1 MQLIKARKTAQLWSR
16 CKRNQKH
23 TLSIIED
30 TNKIGIGRTQTQ
42 PHYTS
47 RCKHYKKH
55 KQKTDLRPNCKLE
68 SMHIKDTLCVEMSCV
83 SCRLLC
89 SAINVFFVILKSPSK
104 SNPINLGPL
113 TDLVRLMRRCDLI
126 NKKRYFE
133 KTFRDFLR
141 LELTFLTIKNPKTL
155 QF

>member
-23 TLSIIED
+23 TLSIIEN

-89 SAINVFFVILKSPSK
+89 SAINVFFCHFKITFEEQSYK
-104 SNPINLGPL
+104 LG
-113 TDLVRLMRRCDLI
+113 
-126 NKKRYFE
+126 
-133 KTFRDFLR
+133 TFDRFGQIDA
-141 LELTFLTIKNPKTL
+141 EM
-155 QF
+155 

>member
-23 TLSIIED
+23 TLSIIEN
-30 TNKIGIGRTQTQ
+30 TNKIGIGKTQTH

-47 RCKHYKKH
+47 RCKHNKKH

-89 SAINVFFVILKSPSK
+89 SAMNVFFLS
-104 SNPINLGPL
+104 
-113 TDLVRLMRRCDLI
+113 
-126 NKKRYFE
+126 F
-133 KTFRDFLR
+133 
-141 LELTFLTIKNPKTL
+141 
-155 QF
+155 